1 MRHCST
7 CREGL
12 GKSPLEKLHSQAMAQ
27 TCAVEGGSGAR
38 LSVAAEPVYLRHM
51 DRLMEELLAD
61 YVAEHA
67 PCAA

>member
-1 MRHCST
+1 M

-27 TCAVEGGSGAR
+27 TCAVNSGSGAG
-38 LSVAAEPVYLRHM
+38 LSAAAEPVYLRHM
-51 DRLMEELLAD
+51 DLLMEELLAE
-61 YVAEHA
+61 YVVEHA